1 VDVENPPPGTDEIV
15 AMAKVISY
23 LDNGIV
29 LPDGSLM
36 KFDRIVLDTAPTG
49 HTLRMLE
56 LPLFM
61 QDLMGKF
68 LSVMEKTSSLDN
80 MFGGPPADDY
90 IGENEF
96 VSGMKPES
104 KQNKIQLFQEKM
116 KRLYELLQDKEESEF
131 TIVTIPTELAVAESK
146 RLLISLDKTGILVR
160 RILINQVLPHD
171 FDVNNTDEKTRKYL
185 ENIRNGQSK
194 AIVELENNSKEHSI
208 PLLRVPYFDTEVR
221 TVYGLRAISQSLFP
235 Q

>member
-1 VDVENPPPGTDEIV
+1 MSESSGASSSSGRGLAGSAGVGLIDIFKAV
-15 AMAKVISY
+15 KS
-23 LDNGIV
+23 V
-29 LPDGSLM
+29 LQFAILQ
-36 KFDRIVLDTAPTG
+36 VC
-49 HTLRMLE
+49 
-56 LPLFM
+56 
-61 QDLMGKF
+61 
-68 LSVMEKTSSLDN
+68 VC
-80 MFGGPPADDY
+80 
-90 IGENEF
+90 
-96 VSGMKPES
+96 V
-104 KQNKIQLFQEKM
+104 

-235 Q
+235 QQQS